1 MPLWKRYVDDTF
13 TLVKKNKINDVLK
26 KINSFHPY
34 IKFTHEVEK
43 DNQIAFLDVLLKKR
57 SDKGIETTVYRKP
70 TNNSIYIH
78 WNAYGPKQWKTGTLA
93 GIIRRAYDICSTDEN
108 RENELNFIFKV
119 FTEINGYPKALV
131 RSMLRK
137 TKEMFEMNST
147 GEADDVSENVKEE
160 TEDAPLIFKVPF
172 RGDKGER
179 LLNKMSRRLDSDLPK
194 NLKFRIVHT
203 GTKISKFF
211 NIKDKVDDKH
221 LSNFIYHHD
230 CQNKKCK
237 DGDYIGETARRKT
250 RRTKEH
256 AGKDKSSHIFLHST
270 KTKHPR
276 AREENFKVLATNYQ
290 DRRKRKLAE
299 AMYIRDL
306 KPSLNKQKDSFKL
319 ALFA

>member
-1 MPLWKRYVDDTF
+1 
-13 TLVKKNKINDVLK
+13 
-26 KINSFHPY
+26 
-34 IKFTHEVEK
+34 
-43 DNQIAFLDVLLKKR
+43 
-57 SDKGIETTVYRKP
+57 
-70 TNNSIYIH
+70 
-78 WNAYGPKQWKTGTLA
+78 
-93 GIIRRAYDICSTDEN
+93 
-108 RENELNFIFKV
+108 
-119 FTEINGYPKALV
+119 
-131 RSMLRK
+131 
-137 TKEMFEMNST
+137 MF
-147 GEADDVSENVKEE
+147 
-160 TEDAPLIFKVPF
+160 
-172 RGDKGER
+172 
-179 LLNKMSRRLDSDLPK
+179 
-194 NLKFRIVHT
+194 HT

-256 AGKDKSSHIFLHST
+256 ASKEKNSYIFQHST